1 MFAGGGAQYPGMGH
15 ELYETERV
23 YRESVDECL
32 DLLDPESRR
41 ALWTVLNGDRLS
53 VELASQMERP
63 SIGLPALLT
72 CQVSMARLAASW
84 GLNPTAMIGHSM
96 GEYTAAQL
104 AGVFSLR
111 DALRLVQL
119 RGQLFETVPKDGML
133 SVPLSPDELRDLLGS
148 DLSIAAEN
156 APQLCVASGPVEAL
170 RSLERKLEQ
179 QDIQCTRV
187 RINIA
192 AHSSMLD
199 GILEEFRQFVASIT
213 LAPPTI
219 PFVSNLTGD
228 WIRDSEAT
236 DPEYWVRHLRN
247 TVQFSAGVR
256 LLTGDSTLAL
266 MEIGPG
272 RTLAT
277 LARLNAPISQ
287 RSVAVTSMASADDAS
302 AGDRH
307 AALLGMGELWCNGV
321 RVDWTSLRS
330 GDEPRRVPVPTYSFE
345 RSRHWIDAPVQS
357 GEASTVE
364 DESRR
369 PVDEWFYVSE
379 WERTIG
385 PPAAESAG
393 ARLSVVLDDRSELGL
408 ALAEELRSKGDSVAF
423 VRRAES
429 FTQSEALDFTV
440 NPLSSDDYVRLV
452 ESVLALAKGATVR
465 FLYLWSGGASA
476 GTQAEAEE
484 QSFYSLVRLAQA
496 WGREGSDANAE
507 LCLLSA
513 GLWKIGGE
521 SAGDPSQALALGPM
535 RVIPSEFSNLRTR
548 AIDVGLPRAS
558 ETTSHRLA
566 RQVSTE
572 LDRPDGGDIALRG
585 GERWRRVFRRIALTD
600 RTSGHES
607 VGPIKHQ
614 GVYLITGGFGGIG
627 ALLAERLASQCAAK
641 LILVGRHADGPVV
654 DAIVS
659 RCTALGSEVLPLA
672 EDIAETEGAGR
683 VVNEARRRFGH
694 IDGVFHAAGVL
705 DDGLMQLRTDEQ
717 SAAVLAPKVRGTIAL
732 DQALGD
738 GDDGLLFVL
747 FSSISAEAGLLG
759 QADYAAASTFLDS
772 YATARRESKA
782 GLSVSVQWGTWV
794 DVGMAARI
802 ANPGSHDLRESVAPL
817 QHPLLTDRVEADDQ
831 SASFSGSLDCEKHW
845 LVGQHRLRTGEA
857 LIPGT
862 GYLELACGALAASRP
877 TLAIEIRDV
886 AFLSPF
892 IVRDDE
898 PRDLRVSL
906 ENHSGSTRFAVLGGG
921 DQPGGEPW
929 IEHASGVIEAVQ
941 PETEARVSVAEIQAR
956 CARRVGGPPA
966 LAAHPFL
973 NLGARWNCIREV
985 RYGEREAIGH
995 LQLADDFRSEAE
1007 QYRLHPALLDM
1018 ATACALQLIP
1028 EFDPAVDFYVP
1039 LSYTKLRSL
1048 APMPAEV
1055 YSHVRVAESELDPRE
1070 VAVLDVTIYSADGS
1084 LVADVEGFMMTRVAD
1099 RSALTAGSA
1108 QRQRPSASALGRSK
1122 GRTPAARVP
1131 VLPSDG
1137 IRADEGID
1145 ALLRILEAEV
1155 PSNVTITWRH
1165 PAAVI
1170 EELHQLAAP
1179 SEPTPSEHTV
1189 ARPTVVPEVELAL
1202 VGHESVGEC
1211 AAVARA
1217 DRTGAVRV
1225 VAYVTFKEDQ
1235 QATVSELRR
1244 FAKRLLDESVV
1255 PASFIT
1261 LDSLPISAAGAVDH
1275 AALPDPYGT
1284 SEVQVAPRTET
1295 EKVVADT
1302 WKEVLGVDSVAVHDN
1317 FFDIGG
1323 HSLLA
1328 VRVVTRLDRK
1338 LGVRLSQAAMV
1349 LQTLEQLAAE
1359 CERQRHEKAAVQ
1371 AT

>member
-1 MFAGGGAQYPGMGH
+1 MFGSGAGVVVLRRLADALTDHDHIYAVIRGSAVNNDGASKVSYLAPSVDGQAAAIAEALAIAEVDPASVSFVEAHGTGTAVGDPIEVAALTQAYGSTGETCRCALGSIKSNIGHLDTAAGVISLAKAALALEHEVIPPTVHYREPNPSIDFDAGPFYVNPEPLAWPRGQLPRRAGVSSLGVGGTNAHVILEEAPVESRPPASAGSHLLCLSARTAGSLESASSRLAGYLEERDQVRLSDVAFTLSMRRQFRERRVVLCSSAAEASEVLRASDDRRRAVGASASAERNVAFMFAGGGAQYPGMGH

-659 RCTALGSEVLPLA
+659 RCTALGSELLPLA

-802 ANPGSHDLRESVAPL
+802 ANPGTPSAGGPVRTHTFGTHRRTAHGRSRGRARPGWA
-817 QHPLLTDRVEADDQ
+817 RVGWRVRCRR
-831 SASFSGSLDCEKHW
+831 SSGSYRSRTSR
-845 LVGQHRLRTGEA
+845 GLR
-857 LIPGT
+857 
-862 GYLELACGALAASRP
+862 
-877 TLAIEIRDV
+877 
-886 AFLSPF
+886 
-892 IVRDDE
+892 
-898 PRDLRVSL
+898 
-906 ENHSGSTRFAVLGGG
+906 
-921 DQPGGEPW
+921 
-929 IEHASGVIEAVQ
+929 
-941 PETEARVSVAEIQAR
+941 
-956 CARRVGGPPA
+956 
-966 LAAHPFL
+966 
-973 NLGARWNCIREV
+973 
-985 RYGEREAIGH
+985 
-995 LQLADDFRSEAE
+995 
-1007 QYRLHPALLDM
+1007 
-1018 ATACALQLIP
+1018 
-1028 EFDPAVDFYVP
+1028 YV
-1039 LSYTKLRSL
+1039 
-1048 APMPAEV
+1048 
-1055 YSHVRVAESELDPRE
+1055 
-1070 VAVLDVTIYSADGS
+1070 
-1084 LVADVEGFMMTRVAD
+1084 
-1099 RSALTAGSA
+1099 
-1108 QRQRPSASALGRSK
+1108 
-1122 GRTPAARVP
+1122 
-1131 VLPSDG
+1131 
-1137 IRADEGID
+1137 
-1145 ALLRILEAEV
+1145 
-1155 PSNVTITWRH
+1155 
-1165 PAAVI
+1165 
-1170 EELHQLAAP
+1170 
-1179 SEPTPSEHTV
+1179 
-1189 ARPTVVPEVELAL
+1189 
-1202 VGHESVGEC
+1202 
-1211 AAVARA
+1211 
-1217 DRTGAVRV
+1217 
-1225 VAYVTFKEDQ
+1225 
-1235 QATVSELRR
+1235 
-1244 FAKRLLDESVV
+1244 
-1255 PASFIT
+1255 
-1261 LDSLPISAAGAVDH
+1261 
-1275 AALPDPYGT
+1275 
-1284 SEVQVAPRTET
+1284 
-1295 EKVVADT
+1295 
-1302 WKEVLGVDSVAVHDN
+1302 
-1317 FFDIGG
+1317 
-1323 HSLLA
+1323 
-1328 VRVVTRLDRK
+1328 
-1338 LGVRLSQAAMV
+1338 
-1349 LQTLEQLAAE
+1349 
-1359 CERQRHEKAAVQ
+1359 
-1371 AT
+1371 